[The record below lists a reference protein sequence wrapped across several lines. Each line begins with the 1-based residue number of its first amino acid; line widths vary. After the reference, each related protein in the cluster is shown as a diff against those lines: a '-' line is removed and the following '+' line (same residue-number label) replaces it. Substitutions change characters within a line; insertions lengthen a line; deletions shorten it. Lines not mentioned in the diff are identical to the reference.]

1 VALTWIESCGIQ
13 QARLQQTIILLDKV
27 QNLMTK
33 APQRAALE
41 WNESLHSL
49 RQQINRQLE
58 RLLDRRFEVAVIG
71 LEKAGKSA
79 LLNAWL
85 GEEILPSSDVRCTY
99 TTTEI
104 WSAASEEEQMLII
117 EYHSQ
122 YEIDQLL
129 AKKREELTSFRE
141 GSRDHD
147 DLIEEIQETE
157 HLLPQIYE
165 YTARLKWQ
173 RGFRDIS
180 EIANELQQAVFS
192 NRAQARAIKRIQLK
206 TIRLHNDRDIVFHDV
221 PGFDSPVEMHQRQ
234 AREKLAT
241 CDAILYAKE
250 MKNPNINSPEK
261 NMLQVADI
269 EDPHIKVADKIFIAL
284 TKADTARDRNEFDR
298 WASLQRDTWKYIPE
312 KRQIPVC
319 AAAHLTSLGTG
330 TQTTIQ
336 NGRRSIT
343 QLAELQQPDG
353 IELLKKSVFDY
364 LDNERV
370 DVLTR
375 RCDGLVR
382 KTHQTARKLI
392 EMLDP
397 VYGQIVDENEQDIDL
412 FGADFG
418 RWWGAEWKRIE
429 REFENWYVQ
438 TVQGRSNPDASASDH
453 EYLQQLHSDY
463 RQTIER
469 LLSELPTA
477 QRERMQSIYVAGG
490 SELTMVPSRGN
501 SAIRRHIYDE
511 LVLQLEKELTEQ
523 LTQSLER
530 LIDQVVGESQRLL
543 WNIPDVRSHLLDNS
557 EQKHARFLHGIE
569 TLFLR
574 FGRDA
579 LEIFIFYPR
588 HERENLIRERDAE
601 IKTLSAFYRGQEK
614 GRKDHLETYLRA
626 GIWILKTA
634 SEAGVITP
642 AVGKGFAAVEK
653 MSTSGKKDIWGNS
666 RAGDSEEAMDALPK
680 PRNFEDVAKEIEED
694 LKTLEDYLLNSVFY
708 VAGFITYCK
717 QELERIRKKFTD
729 LENNDRV
736 WMEVVRTQARRENP
750 AIPFKVAT
758 KIQDFRMRREIALE
772 LREVKEMMSRVN

>member
-1 VALTWIESCGIQ
+1 MALTWIEACGIQ
-13 QARLQQTIILLDKV
+13 QARLQQTVILLNKV
-27 QNLMTK
+27 NTLVAK
-33 APQRAALE
+33 VPQLAL
-41 WNESLHSL
+41 NDLAESTHTL
-49 RQQINRQLE
+49 RLQIDRQLE
-58 RLLDRRFEVAVIG
+58 RLQDRRFEVAVIG
-71 LEKAGKSA
+71 LEKSGKSA

-85 GEEILPSSDVRCTY
+85 GEEILPSTDVRCTY

-104 WSAASEEEQMLII
+104 WSAACEEEQMLII
-117 EYHSQ
+117 DYYSRH
-122 YEIDQLL
+122 EIDQLL
-129 AKKREELTSFRE
+129 LKKHQELSEFRE

-147 DLIEEIQETE
+147 DLNEDIQETE
-157 HLLPQIYE
+157 SLLSRIYE
-165 YTARLKWQ
+165 YTAKGQWQ

-180 EIANELQQAVFS
+180 EISSELQQAVFA

-206 TIRLHNDRDIVFHDV
+206 TVRLHNDKDIVFHDV
-221 PGFDSPVEMHQRQ
+221 PGFDSTVEMHQRQ
-234 AREKLAT
+234 AREKLAS

-261 NMLQVADI
+261 NMLQVADT
-269 EDPHIKVADKIFIAL
+269 EDPHVKVADKIFIAL
-284 TKADTARDRNEFDR
+284 TKADTARDRDEFDR
-298 WASLQRDTWKYIPE
+298 WQSLQRDTWKDIPE
-312 KRQIPVC
+312 KRQVSVC
-319 AAAHLTSLGTG
+319 AAAHLAKLGTG
-330 TQTTIQ
+330 TATTIQ
-336 NGRRSIT
+336 NGKRSIE
-343 QLAELQQPDG
+343 QLTVLQQPDG

-370 DVLTR
+370 AVLTR
-375 RCDGLVR
+375 RCDGLV
-382 KTHQTARKLI
+382 KKAHQTAQKLI
-392 EMLDP
+392 DNLEP
-397 VYGQIVDENEQDIDL
+397 VYGQVTNENEQEMDL
-412 FGADFG
+412 FGPDFG

-438 TVQGRSNPDASASDH
+438 TVQGRSKPDETASDH

-469 LLSELPTA
+469 LLSGLPTA
-477 QRERMQSIYVAGG
+477 QREQMQSIYVAGG

-501 SAIRRHIYDE
+501 SAIRKHIYDE

-530 LIDQVVGESQRLL
+530 LIDQVVDEAQRLL
-543 WNIPDVRSHLLDNS
+543 WGISDVRSHLLDNT
-557 EQKHARFLHGIE
+557 EQKHSRFLHGIE

-614 GRKDHLETYLRA
+614 GRKDNLENYLRA

-634 SEAGVITP
+634 SEIGVAP
-642 AVGKGFAAVEK
+642 PVVGLVAEK
-653 MSTSGKKDIWGNS
+653 MPSKKDIWGNLKTADS
-666 RAGDSEEAMDALPK
+666 GDEINTLPK
-680 PRNFEDVAKEIEED
+680 PRNFEEVAREIEED
-694 LKTLEDYLLNSVFY
+694 LKTLEDYLLHSVFY

-729 LENNDRV
+729 FENNDRV
-736 WMEVVRTQARRENP
+736 WMEVVRTQVRCENP
-750 AIPFKVAT
+750 SVPFKLET
-758 KIQDFRMRREIALE
+758 KIQDFRMRREVALE
-772 LREVKEMMSRVN
+772 LREVKDMLSRLS